1 MMINNSFVKKKKI
14 GIFMIVIILIFY
26 SVITIIPF
34 YFLGVRSLIPTS
46 KSGEFHFL
54 PPELEGFNMEST
66 FGNMAT
72 YYSID
77 LKRVKND
84 LGISGYINPNSTFNQ
99 ISEKYH
105 IPPEKIKKY
114 FRPYL
119 KYNGWLTILYDKRF
133 IQSVI
138 MTVVITISSIAIG
151 GMLSIMTAS
160 VLARFK
166 KKWHRWIYSIFMLQ
180 MIISPV
186 VIIIPT
192 YIIMGRYLGLS
203 NSYVA
208 LFLQFIKGGAI
219 PIMIFTAYISG
230 IPETIEDSVKID
242 GGNRLQY
249 FVYILLPLT
258 KVPFASFTAIM
269 FPLIWNDLLQGLVF
283 LKPEKYTLIPMV
295 NSLQGTYSTNYQA
308 IYAGLSVSIIP
319 IVILYIVFQDLFVKS
334 SLSGAIK
341 G

>member
-1 MMINNSFVKKKKI
+1 MKKNKI
-14 GIFMIVIILIFY
+14 GLYIIVCILIMY
-26 SVITIIPF
+26 SVLSILPF

-46 KSGEFHFL
+46 ESGEFHL
-54 PPELEGFNMEST
+54 IPPALSEFNLDSS

-72 YYSID
+72 YYNID
-77 LKRVKND
+77 LKKVKND
-84 LGISGYINPNSTFNQ
+84 LGLSGYINPNATFKQ
-99 ISEKYH
+99 ISEKYN
-105 IPPEKIKKY
+105 ISPEIIKRY
-114 FRPYL
+114 FKPYI

-133 IQSVI
+133 IRSVF
-138 MTVVITISSIAIG
+138 MTVMLTISSIAVG
-151 GMLSIMTAS
+151 GLLSIMAAS
-160 VLARFK
+160 VLARFR
-166 KKWHRWIYSIFMLQ
+166 KKWHNWIYSLFMLQ

-186 VIIIPT
+186 VIIIPS
-192 YIIMGRYLGLS
+192 YIIMGKYLGLS
-203 NSYVA
+203 NSYAA

-249 FVYILLPLT
+249 FIYILLPLT

-269 FPLIWNDLLQGLVF
+269 FPIIWNDLLQGLVF

-295 NSLQGTYSTNYQA
+295 NSLQGTYTTNYQA

-319 IVILYIVFQDLFVKS
+319 VIILYIIFQDLFVKS

>member
-1 MMINNSFVKKKKI
+1 MD
-14 GIFMIVIILIFY
+14 
-26 SVITIIPF
+26 
-34 YFLGVRSLIPTS
+34 
-46 KSGEFHFL
+46 
-54 PPELEGFNMEST
+54 ST

-77 LKRVKND
+77 LKKVKKD
-84 LGISGYINPNSTFNQ
+84 LGITGYINPNSTFNQ
-99 ISEKYH
+99 LSEKFG
-105 IPPEKIKKY
+105 IPPERIKKY
-114 FRPYL
+114 FKPYI
-119 KYNGWLTILYDKRF
+119 KYNGWLTILSDNRF
-133 IQSVI
+133 IRSVI
-138 MTVVITISSIAIG
+138 MTVVLTISSIAVG
-151 GMLSIMTAS
+151 GLLSIMTAS
-160 VLARFK
+160 VLARFRK
-166 KKWHRWIYSIFMLQ
+166 RWHNWIYSIFLLQ

-192 YIIMGRYLGLS
+192 YIILGKYLGLS
-203 NSYVA
+203 NSYLA
-208 LFLQFIKGGAI
+208 LFLQYIKGGAI

-249 FVYILLPLT
+249 FIHILLPIM

-269 FPLIWNDLLQGLVF
+269 FPIIWNDLLQGLVF
-283 LKPEKYTLIPMV
+283 LNPEKYTLIPMV
-295 NSLQGTYSTNYQA
+295 NSLQGTYTTNYQA

-319 IVILYIVFQDLFVKS
+319 VVILYIVFQDLFVRS